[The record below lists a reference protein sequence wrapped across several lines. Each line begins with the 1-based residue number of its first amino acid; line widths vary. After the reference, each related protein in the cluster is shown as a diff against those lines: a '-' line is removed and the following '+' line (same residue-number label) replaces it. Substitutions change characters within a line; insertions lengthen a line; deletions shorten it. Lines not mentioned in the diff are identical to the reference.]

1 MQTLRTF
8 REFQADYL
16 RQHPEEIDDYIEEVF
31 ADYAEHN
38 DMRVLLASLRTISQ
52 VRGVTATAE
61 AAGLSRKGLQKALS
75 ETGNPRFESVASIL
89 RALGYSLVPQRV
101 ANHGVPH

>member
-8 REFQADYL
+8 REFQVEYF
-16 RQHPEEIDDYIEEVF
+16 RSHPEEIDDYIEEVF

-38 DMRVLLASLRTISQ
+38 DIRVLLASLRTISQ
-52 VRGVTATAE
+52 VRGMTATAE

-75 ETGNPRFESVASIL
+75 ETGNPRFESVMAIL
-89 RALGYSLVPQRV
+89 RALGYSIVPQRT
-101 ANHGVPH
+101 ANHGAPH

>member
-8 REFQADYL
+8 REFQVEYF
-16 RQHPEEIDDYIEEVF
+16 RSHPEEIDDYIEEVF

-38 DMRVLLASLRTISQ
+38 DIRVLLASLRTISQ

-61 AAGLSRKGLQKALS
+61 VAGLSRKGLQKALS
-75 ETGNPRFESVASIL
+75 EDGNPKFESVMAIL
-89 RALGYSLVPQRV
+89 RALGYSIVPRRT
-101 ANHGVPH
+101 ANHGAPR